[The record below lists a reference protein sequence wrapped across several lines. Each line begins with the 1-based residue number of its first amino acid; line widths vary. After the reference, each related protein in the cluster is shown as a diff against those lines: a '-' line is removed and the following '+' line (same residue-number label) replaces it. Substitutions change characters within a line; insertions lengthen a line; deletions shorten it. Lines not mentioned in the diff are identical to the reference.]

1 MASGY
6 KKTGYEIHAE
16 DKTGP
21 GTASAKRNLQ
31 SVGEQLRGLQN
42 IAIGALGVDQLAGAL
57 SAVHASAL
65 EAEKSTA
72 ALNAVLKATGGS
84 AGLTRRQI
92 EGLVDELAG
101 STLFDDDAIR
111 EAAAA
116 LLRFRDIQEDV
127 FTDALRMAPD
137 LATALNTDVV
147 SAAQTLGKALV
158 NPETGLKGLRAAGL
172 NLAPQLE
179 DTAKKFLEVG
189 DHAGAAQVV
198 LDELKKSIGGA
209 AGEANTGL
217 LKATA
222 DTKKAWNE
230 LLEAIGNTQSYQ
242 ESTSA
247 FLGGLKALFADIKTE
262 IEGGHSN
269 LRGFVGYLWD
279 SLPIISQIRTVAGLS
294 MEEMLKKKGG
304 VFNAA
309 PGVKTGWDLIDPKFD
324 PKRQEEERAAK
335 EAADK
340 RRKEQQD
347 EVEYERKKK
356 LAEEARKRAEQAA
369 RQRTGFVDSLQKER
383 DKLLLGDEESK
394 LKEAET
400 LGIKGEALERVKAL
414 TREIAERKALLDAAK
429 RNNEEFDKEIRA
441 IDARDEAIEKM
452 IRSERENAEAQQLE
466 YDLLRESEPVRR
478 ARVAMLEAER
488 LGIERNSDAWNQL
501 YDSTLQAEEQRD
513 AIRKVNDEIKRGE
526 AFARDFGLTFQS
538 AAEDAILEGKNLLEV
553 VQALGKDIARMAL
566 RKTFT
571 EPLGNAFSGWLSGLT
586 SGGGAAGS
594 WAPSEGLDFFVPSAN
609 GNAFDAAGVIPF
621 ARGGV
626 VTRPTLFPFAKGTG
640 LMGEAGPEAILPLR
654 RGKAGRLGVEVAGG
668 GGADVTVNIINQS
681 GSVNIT
687 RRESMIDG
695 ARQIEVFIN
704 DKVNA
709 MVDRGGMDAS
719 MGRAFGA
726 RRVGVL
732 RG

>member
-21 GTASAKRNLQ
+21 GTASARRNLQ

-42 IAIGALGVDQLAGAL
+42 IVIGALGVDQLAGAL
-57 SAVHASAL
+57 AAVHASAL

-92 EGLVDELAG
+92 EGLVDELADN
-101 STLFDDDAIR
+101 TLFDDESLR

-116 LLRFRDIQEDV
+116 LLRFRDIQEGV
-127 FTDALRMAPD
+127 FEDALRMAPD

-172 NLAPQLE
+172 QLSPQLE
-179 DTAKKFLEVG
+179 DTAKKFLEMG
-189 DHAGAAQVV
+189 DHAGAAKVV
-198 LDELKKSIGGA
+198 LDELRTSIGGGA
-209 AGEANTGL
+209 AEANTGL

-230 LLEAIGNTQSYQ
+230 LLEAIGNTQAYK
-242 ESTSA
+242 ENTTA
-247 FLGGLKALFADIKTE
+247 FLGGLKSLFADIKTE
-262 IEGGHSN
+262 IEGGHSS

-279 SLPIISQIRTVAGLS
+279 NLPIISQIRVAAGFSL
-294 MEEMLKKKGG
+294 EEMLKKKGG

-309 PGVKTGWDLIDPKFD
+309 PGVKTGWDLVDPKFD
-324 PKRQEEERAAK
+324 PQRQEEERAAK
-335 EAADK
+335 DAAEAQ
-340 RRKEQQD
+340 RRKAQED
-347 EVEYERKKK
+347 AEYERKKK
-356 LAEEARKRAEQAA
+356 LAEEAKKRAEQEAKQRAA
-369 RQRTGFVDSLQKER
+369 ALQRM
-383 DKLLLGDEESK
+383 
-394 LKEAET
+394 
-400 LGIKGEALERVKAL
+400 LERGQQNEMDAYL
-414 TREIAERKALLDAAK
+414 ETGGEETMRETAAKRDREAREAAYRETERQRKALDDLVK
-429 RNNEEFDKEIRA
+429 SR
-441 IDARDEAIEKM
+441 
-452 IRSERENAEAQQLE
+452 REDAEAQQLE

-478 ARVAMLEAER
+478 ARVAMLDAER

-526 AFARDFGLTFQS
+526 NFARDFGLTFQS
-538 AAEDAILEGKNLLEV
+538 AAEDAILEGKNLQEV
-553 VQALGKDIARMAL
+553 VQALGKDIGRIFL

-654 RGKAGRLGVEVAGG
+654 RGAGGRLGVEVADGVGG
-668 GGADVTVNIINQS
+668 NMTVNIINQS

-695 ARQIEVFIN
+695 ARQLDVLIQ
-704 DKVNA
+704 DKVNG
-709 MVDRGGMDAS
+709 MIDGGGVDAS
-719 MGRAFGA
+719 MGRVFGA